1 MYSVVDISAGPRIQ
15 WWLVNECFNKFP
27 VISTAGTRGS
37 GRWMDGMNMT
47 IDLSNVP
54 DTYTLELETKVKR
67 MLAKISIVS
76 LSRPS
81 LMKIPSASQF
91 HIYLPWGLCAFSIV
105 S

>member
-54 DTYTLELETKVKR
+54 DTYTPPHCLPCL
-67 MLAKISIVS
+67 LADRDEMMPLNYQRSVPILTAALT
-76 LSRPS
+76 LS
-81 LMKIPSASQF
+81 
-91 HIYLPWGLCAFSIV
+91 WGREIKKHNV
-105 S
+105 

>member
-54 DTYTLELETKVKR
+54 DTYTLELETKVQR
-67 MLAKISIVS
+67 MLAKINIVS
-76 LSRPS
+76 YKPPVPYENSVSVPISRLLTMGS
-81 LMKIPSASQF
+81 MCI
-91 HIYLPWGLCAFSIV
+91 
-105 S
+105 